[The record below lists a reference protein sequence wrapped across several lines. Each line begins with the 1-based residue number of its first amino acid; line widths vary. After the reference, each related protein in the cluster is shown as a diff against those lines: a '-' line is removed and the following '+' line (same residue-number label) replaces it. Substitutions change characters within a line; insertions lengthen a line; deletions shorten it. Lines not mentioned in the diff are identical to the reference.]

1 MESNVNFVQIVPQTK
16 EEKVAMYMK
25 HSKKEIIEMLLN
37 CQTVMDA
44 KTVVENKQN
53 KSCDNCI
60 HCRKI
65 VSGYMNSLL
74 LSCFKF
80 IIVDKYSIFI

>member
-1 MESNVNFVQIVPQTK
+1 METNANFVQILPQTK

-65 VSGYMNSLL
+65 VSGYMNDPIEIRCLKSAQAFQKML
-74 LSCFKF
+74 
-80 IIVDKYSIFI
+80 